1 MARSL
6 WSLGKLSTALATG
19 AMLLGWMAAPWGTHG
34 QAADQK
40 TPAILAKAGASNSDG
55 SLGGILPKVPV
66 VLRSAV
72 DVEKFSAP
80 SRDKANNLEA
90 VLGIQKI
97 DWSRQ
102 MVVAVS
108 TSPPPSDPPS
118 REGHPPVLFT
128 GTHMKNGVLVVE
140 WKLEGLSWCSCKNSV
155 GVALVERFDGPVEF
169 QGPNGRTTPAA
180 FNNFSSPSKEST
192 PRSRCRGLDR
202 TEVISSTEREPTT
215 RLEIYTRN
223 CKDPK

>member
-19 AMLLGWMAAPWGTHG
+19 AMLLGWMAAPWGTPAG
-34 QAADQK
+34 AADQK

-72 DVEKFSAP
+72 DVEIFRIAGKDRA
-80 SRDKANNLEA
+80 DNLEA
-90 VLGIQKI
+90 VLGVQKI

-102 MVVAVS
+102 MLVAFR
-108 TSPPPSDPPS
+108 TSAPPA
-118 REGHPPVLFT
+118 RMGLPPVQFT
-128 GTHMKNGVLVVE
+128 GTQMKNGALIVE
-140 WKLEGLSWCSCKNSV
+140 WKEEGKSGGCSTK
-155 GVALVERFDGPVEF
+155 GIGIALVERFDGPVEF
-169 QGPNGRTTPAA
+169 QGPNERTTPAA

>member
-72 DVEKFSAP
+72 DVEIFRIAGKDRA
-80 SRDKANNLEA
+80 DNLEA
-90 VLGIQKI
+90 VLGVQKI

-102 MVVAVS
+102 MLVAFR
-108 TSPPPSDPPS
+108 TSAPPA
-118 REGHPPVLFT
+118 RMGLPPVQFT
-128 GTHMKNGVLVVE
+128 GTQMKNGALVVE
-140 WKLEGLSWCSCKNSV
+140 WKEEGKSGGCSTK
-155 GVALVERFDGPVEF
+155 GIGIALVERFDGPVEF
-169 QGPNGRTTPAA
+169 QGPSGGTTPAA

-192 PRSRCRGLDR
+192 ARSRCRGLDR

>member
-19 AMLLGWMAAPWGTHG
+19 AILLGWMAAPWGTPG
-34 QAADQK
+34 RAADQK
-40 TPAILAKAGASNSDG
+40 TPAILAKAGASNG
-55 SLGGILPKVPV
+55 NGFLGGLRPEGPL
-66 VLRSAV
+66 VLRSEA
-72 DVEKFSAP
+72 EM
-80 SRDKANNLEA
+80 KAHRGSLPGNAESLEA

-118 REGHPPVLFT
+118 REGHPPELFT

-169 QGPNGRTTPAA
+169 QGPNGRTTPAG
-180 FNNFSSPSKEST
+180 FNNISSTVKKDQD
-192 PRSRCRGLDR
+192 RSRCRGLER
-202 TEVISSTEREPTT
+202 AKPPVATEREPLS
-215 RLEIYTRN
+215 RWEIYTRN
-223 CKDPK
+223 CKEPK

>member
-19 AMLLGWMAAPWGTHG
+19 AMLLGWMAAPWGTSG
-34 QAADQK
+34 RAADQK

-55 SLGGILPKVPV
+55 SLGGILPKAPM

-72 DVEKFSAP
+72 DVEIFRVAGKN
-80 SRDKANNLEA
+80 RGDNLEA

-102 MVVAVS
+102 MVVAVR
-108 TSPPPSDPPS
+108 TSAPPS
-118 REGHPPVLFT
+118 RMGLPPVQFR
-128 GTHMKNGVLVVE
+128 GTHMKNGALVVE
-140 WKLEGLSWCSCKNSV
+140 WKEEGESGGCSTK
-155 GVALVERFDGPVEF
+155 GIGIALVERFDGPVEF
-169 QGPNGRTTPAA
+169 QGPSGVTTPAA